1 MKRRAGVLSVSIVV
15 GMVLSA
21 YVVGVG
27 TAVPTYSEEIANF
40 MCNDIARL
48 SGNEYVLVGAQ
59 QVGVQAWE
67 VEPSLCF
74 RGLGPGEFNYNRN
87 GVDVSNVSRGTI
99 ESLAADILEEVR
111 VVPSGYVADYGSGGG
126 VVINMVTRSG
136 TNEFRSELFTR
147 TDESLNDLEYREDG
161 TLWGA
166 GTQFDPEPVPV
177 LGSFNEAGDFIRVDH
192 PLANRGGFFNG
203 IDFTGIGVAYG
214 NTSPND
220 VPVKPLLMICP
231 DGETWA
237 EPSSLPWTEGAIN
250 AAQFLDPL
258 NGWVAGETPDGAA
271 FATTADA
278 GATWTREIMPDA
290 TYIWDFE
297 MDAITVDPTACNTSS
312 SWILGAALGTYYLD
326 DGSKESI
333 VYRYDGSMWEEL
345 WRIPGYGGSLT
356 FDSAGDGEIGIVQ
369 NHQDGTATFSV
380 YDAQDFFGAENLI
393 CDLEII
399 QSSEVAHPNEPVKL
413 RLDARDPW
421 GGTITVDTVLWY
433 TDSGDLD
440 VNPDDPSLAMLT
452 TSEPGE
458 ARVTCT
464 LPDVGLETSRTI
476 VVSAND

>member
-15 GMVLSA
+15 GMVLCA
-21 YVVGVG
+21 CVVGVG
-27 TAVPTYSEEIANF
+27 SIAPIHSEKVVNF
-40 MCNDIARL
+40 VGNDIARL
-48 SGNEYVLVGAQ
+48 SGNEYILAGAQ

-99 ESLAADILEEVR
+99 ESLAADILEGFQI
-111 VVPSGYVADYGSGGG
+111 PASGYVADYGSGGG
-126 VVINMVTRSG
+126 AVINMVTKSG
-136 TNEFRSELFTR
+136 TNRFHSEVFAR
-147 TDESLNDLEYREDG
+147 TDESLSDLEYREDG

-166 GTQFDPEPVPV
+166 GTAYEPDPVPV
-177 LGSFNEAGDFIRVDH
+177 IGFFNEAGEFVRKNH
-192 PLANRGGFFNG
+192 PLEARGGFFNG
-203 IDFTGIGVAYG
+203 VDFMGIGTAYG
-214 NTSPND
+214 NTSPHD

-237 EPSSLPWTEGAIN
+237 EPSSLPWTEGAIY
-250 AAQFLDPL
+250 AATFLDPL

-312 SWILGAALGTYYLD
+312 SWILGAALGTHYLD

-345 WRIPGYGGSLT
+345 WRIPGYGGALT

-393 CDLEII
+393 CDLGIT
-399 QSSEVAHPNEPVKL
+399 QSPDEAHPNEPVKL

-452 TSEPGE
+452 ATEPGE

-464 LPDVGLETSRTI
+464 LPDVGLETSRAV
-476 VVSAND
+476 VVSPND